1 MVTVG
6 RVLTLVWGYG
16 EWIKWL
22 TESVSCSR
30 STASRLMK
38 IFREYG
44 LELSSVDGE
53 GGSNG
58 APVHHLNYTQG
69 LILFGIPVEE
79 REQFIEDND
88 VGSMSKRE
96 LQQTIKEFF
105 RDFIKGQMGNHLWGR
120 KSYIPNPAMFFI
132 EKHLT
137 PT

>member
-44 LELSSVDGE
+44 PEHFSVDGE
-53 GGSNG
+53 EGSNG
-58 APVHHLNYTQG
+58 ASMQHLNYTQG
-69 LILFGIPVEE
+69 IILFGIPEE
-79 REQFIEDND
+79 DREQFIEDND
-88 VGSMSKRE
+88 VGSMSQRE
-96 LQQTIKEFF
+96 LRQTIKEFF
-105 RDFIKGQMGNHLWGR
+105 RGFIKGQMGNIFGEGKVIFRTRLCFLL
-120 KSYIPNPAMFFI
+120 KN
-132 EKHLT
+132 T
-137 PT
+137 